1 MRRVVFVVIASA
13 TLLLMSSTAGLT
25 NDKQQALTVA
35 SHGDPFASCLVTG
48 ANALTSIAANFPDTE
63 LEPWVA
69 SNPANRRNL
78 IGSYQQDRWTDGGAK
93 GLVAAYSLNS
103 GQSWKQVPLP
113 FSECAGPFYGGNVL
127 HYERASD
134 PFDSIGKD
142 GIAYAVSLS
151 FSNNGDN
158 AVGAARS
165 TDGGR
170 TWTNQQTIIAD
181 SGADPTLPFND
192 KESVTADPS
201 APGTAYAVWD
211 RSFVAPCSAG
221 PRALGSGQRPQTRI
235 SKERPAGTAGQNRTG
250 TAAAAP
256 AAAAPV
262 CFVEPTYFS
271 KTTDGGV
278 HWSPPQVIVPTAA
291 GEATISNQIV
301 VNRQTGALYNF
312 FTFFDNQGG
321 ISVELV
327 ISLDG
332 GATWSGRQLVSSE
345 DVVGISDPRNPFLA
359 VRSGIIVNPA
369 IDPRSG
375 QLYVAWE
382 ASFNGSRNDEAV
394 ISTSPSGLT
403 GSWSP
408 PSLISPPGDPGA
420 FIPQID
426 VNQRGQVGALFYDFR
441 NLTAGTPASIL
452 PTDTWFRRTNG
463 PGVAFSHEEHLGRF
477 NMLMAPVAGGFFVGD
492 YEGLVAQQD
501 NSFLAF
507 FSQSVCADVSCPA
520 SGNGIG
526 APTHAPDPQD
536 IFATT
541 TGGGDGQN

>member
-1 MRRVVFVVIASA
+1 MRRVVSVVIASA
-13 TLLLMSSTAGLT
+13 TLLLMSSTGGLT
-25 NDKQQALTVA
+25 NDNERALTVA
-35 SHGDPFASCLVTG
+35 SHGDPFASCLAIG
-48 ANALTSIAANFPDTE
+48 ADSLGVNYPDTE

-69 SNPANRRNL
+69 ANPANRRNL
-78 IGSYQQDRWTDGGAK
+78 IGSYQQDRWLDGGAK
-93 GLVAAYSLNS
+93 GLVAAYSFNT
-103 GQSWKQVPLP
+103 GQSWNQVPLP
-113 FSECAGPFYGGNVL
+113 FSECAAPFYRGNVL

-134 PFDSIGKD
+134 PWNSIGVD

-151 FSNNGDN
+151 VSFSSGDN

-181 SGADPTLPFND
+181 SGSDPTLPFND
-192 KESVTADPS
+192 KESVTADPQI
-201 APGTAYAVWD
+201 PGTAYAVWD
-211 RSFVAPCSAG
+211 RSFLAPCSAG
-221 PRALGSGQRPQTRI
+221 ARAPSSSSQRLQTRK
-235 SKERPAGTAGQNRTG
+235 SKERPAGTAGVNRAG
-250 TAAAAP
+250 TSAAAATP
-256 AAAAPV
+256 I

-278 HWSPPQVIVPTAA
+278 HWSSPKVIVPTAPD
-291 GEATISNQIV
+291 EATISNQIV
-301 VNRQTGALYNF
+301 VNHKRGALYNF
-312 FTFFDNQGG
+312 FTFFDSQGG

-332 GATWSGRQLVSSE
+332 GTTWSGRQVVSSE
-345 DVVGISDPRNPFLA
+345 DVVGVSDPRNPSLF

-382 ASFNGSRNDEAV
+382 ASFNGSRNDQAV
-394 ISTSPSGLT
+394 ISTSLSGQT
-403 GSWSP
+403 GTWSP
-408 PSLISPPGDPGA
+408 PSLISPPADPGA
-420 FIPQID
+420 FTPQID
-426 VNQRGQVGALFYDFR
+426 VNQLGQVGATFYDIR
-441 NLTAGTPASIL
+441 NLKPSTPASIL
-452 PTDTWFRRTNG
+452 PTDTWFRRTDG
-463 PGVAFSHEEHLGRF
+463 PGVSFGHEEHLGRF

-507 FSQSVCADVSCPA
+507 FSQPDCADVSCPA

-536 IFATT
+536 IFASTI
-541 TGGGDGQN
+541 GDQVGQH

>member
-1 MRRVVFVVIASA
+1 MRRGVFVVIAVS
-13 TLLLMSSTAGLT
+13 TLLLMSSTAGVT
-25 NDKQQALTVA
+25 NDKQQVLTVA

-69 SNPANRRNL
+69 SNPANRGNL

-93 GLVAAYSLNS
+93 GLVAAYSLNN

-113 FSECAGPFYGGNVL
+113 FSECAAPFYGGNVL

-134 PFDSIGKD
+134 PWDSIGKD

-151 FSNNGDN
+151 FSNSGDN
-158 AVGAARS
+158 AIGAARS

-170 TWTNQQTIIAD
+170 TWTNQQAIMVDDASAI
-181 SGADPTLPFND
+181 LD
-192 KESVTADPS
+192 KESVTADPLV
-201 APGTAYAVWD
+201 PGTAYAVWD
-211 RSFVAPCSAG
+211 RAFFAPCPPG
-221 PRALGSGQRPQTRI
+221 PRAQGSSGQRTQTRI
-235 SKERPAGTAGQNRTG
+235 NKERSAATASLNRVGTG
-250 TAAAAP
+250 AAAP
-256 AAAAPV
+256 AAAAAAV
-262 CFVEPTYFS
+262 CLVEPTYFS

-278 HWSPPQVIVPTAA
+278 HWSPPQVIVPTAP
-291 GEATISNQIV
+291 GEGTISNQIV
-301 VNRQTGALYNF
+301 VNHQTGALYNF
-312 FTFFDNQGG
+312 FTFFDSQGA

-327 ISLDG
+327 ISVNG
-332 GATWSGRQLVSSE
+332 GTSWSPRQVVSRE

-359 VRSGIIVNPA
+359 IRSGIIVSPA

-375 QLYVAWE
+375 QLYVTWE
-382 ASFNGSRNDEAV
+382 ASFNGSRNDQAV
-394 ISTSPSGLT
+394 ISTSLSGFT
-403 GSWSP
+403 GTWSS

-420 FIPQID
+420 FVPSID
-426 VNQRGQVGALFYDFR
+426 VNELGQVGATFYDFR
-441 NLTAGTPASIL
+441 NLKPSTPASIL
-452 PTDTWFRRTNG
+452 PTDTWFRRTDG
-463 PGVAFSHEEHLGRF
+463 PGVSFGHEEHLGRF
-477 NMLMAPVAGGFFVGD
+477 NMLMAPVAFGFFVGD

-507 FSQSVCADVSCPA
+507 FSQTDCADVSCPA

-536 IFATT
+536 IFASTAGE
-541 TGGGDGQN
+541 GGGQE

>member
-1 MRRVVFVVIASA
+1 MRRAVSIVIAAA
-13 TLLLMSSTAGLT
+13 TLVLMSSTGGLS
-25 NDKQQALTVA
+25 NDNERSLTVA
-35 SHGDPFASCLVTG
+35 SHGDPFTSCLVTG

-103 GQSWKQVPLP
+103 GQSWMSVPLP
-113 FSECAGPFYGGNVL
+113 FSECAAPFYGGNVL

-134 PFDSIGKD
+134 PWDSIGKD

-170 TWTNQQTIIAD
+170 TWTNQQAIIAD
-181 SGADPTLPFND
+181 SGADARLPFND
-192 KESVTADPS
+192 KESVTADPT

-211 RSFVAPCSAG
+211 RSFLAPCSAG
-221 PRALGSGQRPQTRI
+221 ARAQGSGQRPQTRI
-235 SKERPAGTAGQNRTG
+235 TKERPAGTAGQNHAG

-256 AAAAPV
+256 AAAAPL

-278 HWSPPQVIVPTAA
+278 HWSPPQVIVPTAP

-301 VNRQTGALYNF
+301 VNHQTGALYNF
-312 FTFFDNQGG
+312 FTFFDSQGG

-327 ISLDG
+327 ISVDRG
-332 GATWSGRQLVSSE
+332 TTWSSRQLVSSE
-345 DVVGISDPRNPFLA
+345 DVVGVSDPRNTFLA
-359 VRSGIIVNPA
+359 VRSGIIVSPA

-375 QLYVAWE
+375 QLYITWE
-382 ASFNGSRNDEAV
+382 ASFNGSRNDQAV
-394 ISTSPSGLT
+394 ISTSRSGFT
-403 GSWSP
+403 RTWSP

-420 FIPQID
+420 FLPSID
-426 VNQRGQVGALFYDFR
+426 VNQLGQVGATFYDFR
-441 NLTAGTPASIL
+441 NLKPNTPASIL
-452 PTDTWFRRTNG
+452 PTDSWFRRTDG
-463 PGVAFSHEEHLGRF
+463 PGVSFGHEEHLGRF

-507 FSQSVCADVSCPA
+507 FSQSDCADVSCPA

-526 APTHAPDPQD
+526 APTHTPDPQD
-536 IFATT
+536 IFVTT
-541 TGGGDGQN
+541 IGGGGGQN